1 MHPEELCRM
10 IQCNEDNATEDTVY
24 EREMT
29 SDEYLDK
36 YFGTKQFSVK
46 KYLRLAEEEERRQRN
61 ESKRLYYYG
70 GK

>member
-10 IQCNEDNATEDTVY
+10 IQCNEKNNADEMGY
-24 EREMT
+24 EHEMT
-29 SDEYLDK
+29 SHEYLDM
-36 YFGTKQFSVK
+36 YFGTKYFSNRK
-46 KYLRLAEEEERRQRN
+46 FLRLVQEERRQRN

>member
-10 IQCNEDNATEDTVY
+10 IQCNEDNATEEIQY
-24 EREMT
+24 EREM
-29 SDEYLDK
+29 SSHEYLDM

-46 KYLRLAEEEERRQRN
+46 KYLRLAEDERRQRN

>member
-10 IQCNEDNATEDTVY
+10 IQCNEDNVSDEMEN
-24 EREMT
+24 EREMS

-36 YFGTKQFSVK
+36 YFGTKQFSVRK
-46 KYLRLAEEEERRQRN
+46 FLGLAEEERRQRN
-61 ESKRLYYYG
+61 ANRRLYYG

>member
-36 YFGTKQFSVK
+36 YFNTKQFSVRK
-46 KYLRLAEEEERRQRN
+46 FLRLAEERRQRK

>member
-1 MHPEELCRM
+1 MHPEELCRI
-10 IQCNEDNATEDTVY
+10 IQTNENNNADEMGY
-24 EREMT
+24 EHEMT
-29 SDEYLDK
+29 SHEYLDK

-46 KYLRLAEEEERRQRN
+46 KYLRLAEDERRQRN

>member
-10 IQCNEDNATEDTVY
+10 IQCNEDNAKEDTVY

-36 YFGTKQFSVK
+36 YFNTKQFSVRK
-46 KYLRLAEEEERRQRN
+46 FLRLAEEERRQRN
-61 ESKRLYYYG
+61 KSKRLYYYG

>member
-10 IQCNEDNATEDTVY
+10 IQCNEDNDTEDTVY

-36 YFGTKQFSVK
+36 YFGTKYFSNRK
-46 KYLRLAEEEERRQRN
+46 FLRLVQEERRQRN

>member
-10 IQCNEDNATEDTVY
+10 IQCNENNATEDIQY

-29 SDEYLDK
+29 SHEYIDM
-36 YFGTKQFSVK
+36 YFDTKQFSIR
-46 KYLRLAEEEERRQRN
+46 KYLNLVKEERRQRN

>member
-1 MHPEELCRM
+1 MQPEELCRM
-10 IQCNEDNATEDTVY
+10 IQCNEDIATEDTVY

-36 YFGTKQFSVK
+36 YFGTKYFSNRK
-46 KYLRLAEEEERRQRN
+46 FLRLVQEERRQRN

>member
-1 MHPEELCRM
+1 MHPEELCR
-10 IQCNEDNATEDTVY
+10 IIESNETNNSEEKEY

-29 SDEYLDK
+29 SHEYLDM
-36 YFGTKQFSVK
+36 YFGTKHFSNRK
-46 KYLRLAEEEERRQRN
+46 FLRLVQEERRQRN

>member
-10 IQCNEDNATEDTVY
+10 IQCNEDNAKEDTVY

-29 SDEYLDK
+29 SDEYLDM
-36 YFGTKQFSVK
+36 YFGTKYFSNRK
-46 KYLRLAEEEERRQRN
+46 FLRLVQEERRQRN

>member
-1 MHPEELCRM
+1 MHPEELCKI
-10 IQCNEDNATEDTVY
+10 IQTNENNAYEETEY

-29 SDEYLDK
+29 SHEYLDK
-36 YFGTKQFSVK
+36 YFGTKYYSNRKF
-46 KYLRLAEEEERRQRN
+46 LRLVQEERRQRN

>member
-1 MHPEELCRM
+1 MHPEELCR
-10 IQCNEDNATEDTVY
+10 IIESNETNNSEEKEY

-29 SDEYLDK
+29 SHEYLDMYFSTK
-36 YFGTKQFSVK
+36 YFSNRKF
-46 KYLRLAEEEERRQRN
+46 LRLVQEERRQRN

>member
-10 IQCNEDNATEDTVY
+10 IQCNEDNATENTVY

-36 YFGTKQFSVK
+36 YFNTKQFSVRK
-46 KYLRLAEEEERRQRN
+46 FLRLAEEERRQRN
-61 ESKRLYYYG
+61 ESKRLYYHG

>member
-10 IQCNEDNATEDTVY
+10 IQSNEDNATEDAVY

-29 SDEYLDK
+29 SDKYLDK
-36 YFGTKQFSVK
+36 YFGTKYFSNRK
-46 KYLRLAEEEERRQRN
+46 FLRLVQEERRQRN

>member
-10 IQCNEDNATEDTVY
+10 IKCNEDNNAGEIEY
-24 EREMT
+24 EREM
-29 SDEYLDK
+29 SSHEYLDK

-46 KYLRLAEEEERRQRN
+46 KYLRLAEDERRQRN

>member
-1 MHPEELCRM
+1 M
-10 IQCNEDNATEDTVY
+10 Q
-24 EREMT
+24 MT

-46 KYLRLAEEEERRQRN
+46 KYLRLAEEERRQRK

>member
-10 IQCNEDNATEDTVY
+10 IQSNEDNATEDAVY

-36 YFGTKQFSVK
+36 YFGTKYFSNRK
-46 KYLRLAEEEERRQRN
+46 FLRLVQEERRQRK

>member
-10 IQCNEDNATEDTVY
+10 IKCNEDNAPEKTEY

-29 SDEYLDK
+29 SHEYLMSCE
-36 YFGTKQFSVK
+36 GSKQFSVRK
-46 KYLRLAEEEERRQRN
+46 FLRLAEEERRHRN

>member
-1 MHPEELCRM
+1 MHPEELCRI
-10 IQCNEDNATEDTVY
+10 IQTNENNATEDIQY

-29 SDEYLDK
+29 SHEYIDM

-46 KYLRLAEEEERRQRN
+46 KYLRLAEEERRQRK

>member
-10 IQCNEDNATEDTVY
+10 IQCNEDNATEDTAY

-29 SDEYLDK
+29 SHEYLDM
-36 YFGTKQFSVK
+36 YFGTKYFSNRK
-46 KYLRLAEEEERRQRN
+46 FLRLVQEERRQRN

>member
-1 MHPEELCRM
+1 MHPEELCR
-10 IQCNEDNATEDTVY
+10 IIESNETNNSEEKEY

-46 KYLRLAEEEERRQRN
+46 KYLRLAEEERRQRK

>member
-10 IQCNEDNATEDTVY
+10 IQCNEDNAKEDTVY
-24 EREMT
+24 EREM
-29 SDEYLDK
+29 SSHEYLDM
-36 YFGTKQFSVK
+36 YFGTKYFSNRK
-46 KYLRLAEEEERRQRN
+46 FLRLVQEERRQRN

>member
-1 MHPEELCRM
+1 MHPEELCR
-10 IQCNEDNATEDTVY
+10 IIESNETNNSEEKEY

-36 YFGTKQFSVK
+36 YFNTKQFSVRK
-46 KYLRLAEEEERRQRN
+46 FLRLAEEERRQRK

>member
-36 YFGTKQFSVK
+36 YFNTIQFSVRK
-46 KYLRLAEEEERRQRN
+46 FSRLAEEERRQRN
-61 ESKRLYYYG
+61 KSKRLYYYG